1 MLVKSP
7 RCSLLPSANS
17 YYSRKRVNKTMR
29 NSIKSLVSNF
39 ISDDRGQDMVEYSL
53 VMVLIGTVALI
64 FVTGLGMSVTGIFS
78 TVSQKLEA
86 VSSAIT

>member
-1 MLVKSP
+1 
-7 RCSLLPSANS
+7 
-17 YYSRKRVNKTMR
+17 MR